1 MIDWLDNWFGS
12 PHHDGWQWVYNCAMI
27 VAAVSAGAGIARRA
41 LQELKARRLGIEV
54 LVTIAVTGAL
64 IIGEYW
70 EAAAVTFLFVLG
82 AALEAATLGRTR
94 NAVGKLLDLTPNTA
108 TVVRDGQQV
117 EVDAYDV
124 APGEEVLVKA
134 GGRIPVDGEVTVGYA
149 AVDESSITGE
159 SAPAEKT
166 PGAKVFAGTTL

>member
-1 MIDWLDNWFGS
+1 MFNSLLRRRLAVLISSGALIIVGWIARWFSLPTPSSAQWLFGT
-12 PHHDGWQWVYNCAMI
+12 AMI
-27 VAAVSAGAGIARRA
+27 AAAVIAGAGIARRA
-41 LQELKARRLGIEV
+41 VQELLARRLGIEV

-124 APGEEVLVKA
+124 APGEEVLVQRSEEHTSELQSR
-134 GGRIPVDGEVTVGYA
+134 GH
-149 AVDESSITGE
+149 
-159 SAPAEKT
+159 
-166 PGAKVFAGTTL
+166 L

>member
-1 MIDWLDNWFGS
+1 MFISPPRRRLALLISSGALITVGWIPRWFALPTPSSAQWLFGT
-12 PHHDGWQWVYNCAMI
+12 AMI
-27 VAAVSAGAGIARRA
+27 AAAVIAGAGIARRA
-41 LQELKARRLGIEV
+41 VQELLARRLGIEV

-117 EVDAYDV
+117 EI
-124 APGEEVLVKA
+124 
-134 GGRIPVDGEVTVGYA
+134 GRASCRDGVRTA
-149 AVDESSITGE
+149 
-159 SAPAEKT
+159 
-166 PGAKVFAGTTL
+166 